1 MSVNLPQKIKIE
13 KRKVK
18 YLRIE
23 VKLEGTK
30 VILPEDQDFNLNEIF
45 KKYERWI
52 KKKKENLKEL
62 KNLAK
67 KVKLYYHENLEEEVK
82 EFIEESSKIL
92 KTKPN
97 IVIFR
102 KMKRRW
108 GSCDFQKKKI
118 IFNKDLKFLPTDLIK
133 YVVFH
138 EMSHLLIKNHKKE
151 FWLLVKKLFP
161 NYLQCE
167 KLLSAYRIKL
177 DLSNKK

>member
-1 MSVNLPQKIKIE
+1 MSVNLPEKTKIE

-23 VKLEGTK
+23 VKLEGIR
-30 VILPEDQDFNLNEIF
+30 VILPENYDINLNEIL

-52 KKKKENLKEL
+52 KNKKENLREL

-67 KVKLYYHENLEEEVK
+67 KVKLYYHKNLEEEVK

-92 KTKPN
+92 KTKPK
-97 IVIFR
+97 VVAFR

-138 EMSHLLIKNHKKE
+138 EMCHLLIKNHKKE
-151 FWLLVKKLFP
+151 FWLLVKKLSP
-161 NYLQCE
+161 NYLKEE

-177 DLSNKK
+177 DLVSKK

>member
-1 MSVNLPQKIKIE
+1 MSVNLPEKIKIE

-30 VILPEDQDFNLNEIF
+30 VILPENQNNLNEIF
-45 KKYERWI
+45 KKYESWV

-62 KNLAK
+62 KNLAE
-67 KVKLYYHENLEEEVK
+67 KVNLYHHKDLEEKVK

-92 KTKPN
+92 KTKPKT
-97 IVIFR
+97 VIFR

-138 EMSHLLIKNHKKE
+138 EMCHLLIKNHKKE
-151 FWLLVKKLFP
+151 FWLLVKKLSP
-161 NYLQCE
+161 NYLKYE

-177 DLSNKK
+177 DLVRKK